1 MILDEAGKWGA
12 DGRVAWELRLKV
24 VFSLKDAEAMA
35 DLYADGHDPKE
46 RAKVVKKVKKCRL
59 AN

>member
-1 MILDEAGKWGA
+1 MKQGNGELVEGLLG
-12 DGRVAWELRLKV
+12 ELRLKV
-24 VFSLKDAEAMA
+24 VFSLRDAEAMA
-35 DLYADGHDPKE
+35 DLYADGHDPKD